1 MRSSYLTAGSDGGPG
16 HCPKSICEK
25 SRADRSPG
33 SAMEHTLVRE
43 QTQNI
48 DRTHVRADDR
58 GYTAPASGMGH
69 GAHADAAQHMRAAH
83 DTPTPSLTHQIAHDD
98 HTRPPTRSHKTA
110 NERGRSRAHILSLSL
125 PVWPWSRHTSVT
137 HTGATHM
144 TAAHRGPPGQS
155 PLHEPRHAV
164 RWPGRCACPETARIW
179 RPPRSLSLHAHDTTT
194 LSHSC
199 LTRLASG
206 DSHVAM
212 AHGSS
217 VPHRPFLAPPAPREA
232 RGAGRDMWYSH
243 ASPYRAGMCP
253 TLRVLGLQGPSPGMP
268 PRLQPARCHRY
279 GRIVYVYTMVSS
291 PRSRRQVAE
300 IASRSRGRRAA

>member
-1 MRSSYLTAGSDGGPG
+1 MGARGPTVRNRSV
-16 HCPKSICEK
+16 KN
-25 SRADRSPG
+25 RAPTDRRDRRRNTHS
-33 SAMEHTLVRE
+33 SANKHKISTEHTSA
-43 QTQNI
+43 
-48 DRTHVRADDR
+48 RTTEATRLPRRAC
-58 GYTAPASGMGH
+58 G
-69 GAHADAAQHMRAAH
+69 DAAQHMRAAH

-217 VPHRPFLAPPAPREA
+217 VPHRPFLAPPAPRGGK
-232 RGAGRDMWYSH
+232 RGGA
-243 ASPYRAGMCP
+243 
-253 TLRVLGLQGPSPGMP
+253 
-268 PRLQPARCHRY
+268 
-279 GRIVYVYTMVSS
+279 
-291 PRSRRQVAE
+291 
-300 IASRSRGRRAA
+300 

>member
-1 MRSSYLTAGSDGGPG
+1 MGARGTVRNRSV
-16 HCPKSICEK
+16 KK

-33 SAMEHTLVRE
+33 SATEHTRP
-43 QTQNI
+43 
-48 DRTHVRADDR
+48 RTNTKYRPNTRPR
-58 GYTAPASGMGH
+58 GRQRLHGSRASGMRI
-69 GAHADAAQHMRAAH
+69 AAQHMRAAH

-217 VPHRPFLAPPAPREA
+217 VPHRPFLAPPAPRGGK
-232 RGAGRDMWYSH
+232 RGGA
-243 ASPYRAGMCP
+243 
-253 TLRVLGLQGPSPGMP
+253 
-268 PRLQPARCHRY
+268 
-279 GRIVYVYTMVSS
+279 
-291 PRSRRQVAE
+291 
-300 IASRSRGRRAA
+300 

>member
-1 MRSSYLTAGSDGGPG
+1 MGARGTVRHRSV
-16 HCPKSICEK
+16 KK

-33 SAMEHTLVRE
+33 SATEHTRP
-43 QTQNI
+43 
-48 DRTHVRADDR
+48 RTNTKYRPNTRPRTTEATRLPRRACGCR
-58 GYTAPASGMGH
+58 CGT
-69 GAHADAAQHMRAAH
+69 QHMRAAH

-98 HTRPPTRSHKTA
+98 HTRPPARSHKTA
-110 NERGRSRAHILSLSL
+110 NKRGRSRAHIPSLSL

-199 LTRLASG
+199 LTRLASWRFSCG
-206 DSHVAM
+206 
-212 AHGSS
+212 HGPRKFSAAS
-217 VPHRPFLAPPAPREA
+217 PIPRPARTSWRQEGRGVTCGTPMPALVGQVCVRRYACWVCKVRPPACHLVCNP
-232 RGAGRDMWYSH
+232 H
-243 ASPYRAGMCP
+243 AAIAMVES
-253 TLRVLGLQGPSPGMP
+253 
-268 PRLQPARCHRY
+268 
-279 GRIVYVYTMVSS
+279 YVYTMVSS

>member
-1 MRSSYLTAGSDGGPG
+1 MTARSDGGPG

-25 SRADRSPG
+25 IARRPIAGIGDGTHS
-33 SAMEHTLVRE
+33 SANKHKISTEHTSA
-43 QTQNI
+43 
-48 DRTHVRADDR
+48 RTTEATRLPR
-58 GYTAPASGMGH
+58 RRR
-69 GAHADAAQHMRAAH
+69 ADAAQHMRAAH

-98 HTRPPTRSHKTA
+98 HTRPPTRSHTTA

-199 LTRLASG
+199 LTRLASWRFSCG
-206 DSHVAM
+206 
-212 AHGSS
+212 HGPRKFSAAS
-217 VPHRPFLAPPAPREA
+217 PIPRPARTSWRQEGRGVTCGTPMPALIGQVCVRRYACWVCKVRPPACHLVCNP
-232 RGAGRDMWYSH
+232 H
-243 ASPYRAGMCP
+243 AAIAMVES
-253 TLRVLGLQGPSPGMP
+253 
-268 PRLQPARCHRY
+268 
-279 GRIVYVYTMVSS
+279 YVYTMVSS
-291 PRSRRQVAE
+291 PRSRRQIAE